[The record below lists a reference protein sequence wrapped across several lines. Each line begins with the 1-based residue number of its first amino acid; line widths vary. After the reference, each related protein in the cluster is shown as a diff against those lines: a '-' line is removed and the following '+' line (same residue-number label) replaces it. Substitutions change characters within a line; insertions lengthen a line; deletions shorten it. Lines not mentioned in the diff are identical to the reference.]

1 MRSYVTEESVST
13 DAPAASEAPAS
24 PPAQQQPRQHTFLP
38 SPSQLALVYEEEGGK
53 VSSAGLAKARG
64 VGRPAGAR
72 NKRSE
77 KIAKYFVHKFGDPVD
92 IAGGIITTPLEVL
105 VATIR
110 QADQGDR
117 GEELDRLEALV
128 ERLANNPATDQKAI
142 DKLYRQLMRF
152 MSRKEV
158 GAMEVAEWWR
168 KIFADAFTYVHGRQ
182 PTSIE
187 VAERKDAVLII
198 PGINAPTDV
207 SQVDIAAAIERR
219 GLDALDFEGMKLA
232 DEPEDADFEEVDS
245 SE

>member
-1 MRSYVTEESVST
+1 MSTE
-13 DAPAASEAPAS
+13 PA
-24 PPAQQQPRQHTFLP
+24 RQHTFLP
-38 SPSQLALVYEEEGGK
+38 SPSQLALAYEEGAGQIT
-53 VSSAGLAKARG
+53 SAGLAGARG
-64 VGRPAGAR
+64 VGRPPNSR
-72 NKRSE
+72 NKRTQ
-77 KIAKYFVHKFGDPVD
+77 KVARYFVQKYGDPID

-117 GEELDRLEALV
+117 GEELDRLERLV
-128 ERLANNPATDQKAI
+128 EKLALRSDEVEAR
-142 DKLYRQLMRF
+142 KLYRKLMTY

-198 PGINAPTDV
+198 PGINAPADV
-207 SQVDIAAAIERR
+207 DQQDIAAAIEKR
-219 GLDALDFEGMKLA
+219 GLGALDFANMKLV
-232 DEPEDADFEEVDS
+232 EDGEFEEVEGAADCDGDGVERLS
-245 SE
+245 DDA

>member
-1 MRSYVTEESVST
+1 MST
-13 DAPAASEAPAS
+13 DAQS
-24 PPAQQQPRQHTFLP
+24 PTPPSAQEQPRQHTFLP
-38 SPSQLALVYEEEGGK
+38 SPQQLALVYEEENGR

-64 VGRPAGAR
+64 VGRPEGAR
-72 NKRSE
+72 NKRTE
-77 KIAKYFVHKFGDPVD
+77 KIAKYFVHKFGDPID
-92 IAGGIITTPLEVL
+92 IAGGIISTPLEVL

-117 GEELDRLEALV
+117 DAEIERLEV
-128 ERLANNPATDQKAI
+128 LADKVAARSSDA
-142 DKLYRQLMRF
+142 DASKLYRQLMKF

-168 KIFADAFTYVHGRQ
+168 KIFQDAFTYVHGRQ

-207 SQVDIAAAIERR
+207 SQVDLAAAIQQR
-219 GLDALDFEGMKLA
+219 GLDAIDFEGMQLTNP
-232 DEPEDADFEEVDS
+232 PEDADFEDMEAGDD
-245 SE
+245 E